1 MAKVQPLVSF
11 GLRDAR
17 STEQQAEACCSELPF
32 CQASKELIPLI
43 GRAPHSALGVDRAVI
58 DDLVAANQI
67 LAQHGVL
74 DAWGHV
80 SVRHPDRGDR
90 YLLSRA
96 RAPALVAAGDI
107 MEFDFASNPTYGH
120 GRSMFLERFIH
131 GEVYRA
137 RPDVHAVVHSHSP
150 TVIPFSV
157 TGEPLRAIS
166 HVASFLVDAAPV
178 WEIRDA
184 GITQGL
190 LVTSNAQAK
199 SLAGTLANAPVA
211 LMRGHGNVVVAPDI
225 KRVVHRAIYTEI
237 NARQLAMALS
247 FGRPITYLAPDEAQD
262 PKRLDDAWEVWK
274 IGLEAAFGQATGQ
287 SAT

>member
-1 MAKVQPLVSF
+1 MAEIAENPDLAV
-11 GLRDAR
+11 DA
-17 STEQQAEACCSELPF
+17 T
-32 CQASKELIPLI
+32 I
-43 GRAPHSALGVDRAVI
+43 I
-58 DDLVAANQI
+58 DDLVAANHI

-80 SVRHPDRGDR
+80 SIRHPGKPDR

-96 RAPALVAAGDI
+96 RAPALVASSDI
-107 MEFDFASNPTYGH
+107 LEFDLDSNPVDVR
-120 GRSMFLERFIH
+120 GRAMFLERFIH
-131 GEVYRA
+131 GSVYRA
-137 RPDVHAVVHSHSP
+137 RPDVNAVVHSHSP

-166 HVASFLVDAAPV
+166 HVASFLVETAPV
-178 WEIRDA
+178 WEIRDV

-190 LVTSNAQAK
+190 LVTSNVQGR
-199 SLAGTLANAPVA
+199 SLAGALANGPVA

-225 KRVVHRAIYTEI
+225 KRAVHRAIYTEL

-262 PKRLDDAWEVWK
+262 PKRLDDAWEAWK
-274 IGLEAAFGQATGQ
+274 TGL
-287 SAT
+287 